1 MDTRNYQ
8 AFLAVAELGSFSK
21 AADIL
26 FITQPAVSKRIATL
40 EALLGSPVFDRAGHS
55 ILLNEAG
62 RALLPI
68 AQRIIRD
75 IEESRRVL
83 ANLNGKISGQ
93 LSLVTSHHIGLRRL
107 PDTLERFNQQYAD
120 VKLDL
125 AFMDSEEACQRIER
139 GEFEMGV
146 VTLPLRASGQLKLT
160 PIWEDPLC
168 IAVSPDHPLLSL
180 ETVTLA
186 DLATHRA
193 ILPARG
199 TYTRSIIEGQLVQQ
213 QRALEVVLET
223 NYLETIRMMVAVGLG
238 WSALPKTMLG
248 NDLCE
253 IPIHELKMVR
263 TLGLVQHA
271 QRSVSNASAAFIK
284 LLPI

>member
-21 AADIL
+21 AAETL

-93 LSLVTSHHIGLRRL
+93 LSLVTSHHIG
-107 PDTLERFNQQYAD
+107 
-120 VKLDL
+120 
-125 AFMDSEEACQRIER
+125 
-139 GEFEMGV
+139 
-146 VTLPLRASGQLKLT
+146 
-160 PIWEDPLC
+160 
-168 IAVSPDHPLLSL
+168 
-180 ETVTLA
+180 
-186 DLATHRA
+186 
-193 ILPARG
+193 
-199 TYTRSIIEGQLVQQ
+199 
-213 QRALEVVLET
+213 
-223 NYLETIRMMVAVGLG
+223 
-238 WSALPKTMLG
+238 
-248 NDLCE
+248 
-253 IPIHELKMVR
+253 
-263 TLGLVQHA
+263 
-271 QRSVSNASAAFIK
+271 
-284 LLPI
+284 